1 MTRRKIMADC
11 DGGTRRTGQ
20 TGHLDSLANYISG
33 LWKVGGLPLVMIGIG
48 AANLF
53 VPTGKDWLYTPNKQL
68 IITGLLFVSG
78 LVAWGSLVFLAFKRW
93 QSELQCAIQQDA
105 KVIEAVVRVVEGIQS
120 DAAARERVKI
130 LTESLGSLRA
140 TTVRPLV
147 LPTA

>member
-1 MTRRKIMADC
+1 M
-11 DGGTRRTGQ
+11 
-20 TGHLDSLANYISG
+20 
-33 LWKVGGLPLVMIGIG
+33 VMIGIG